1 MRKSI
6 MDKEILESV
15 GIDYAEAE
23 ERFSG
28 STELFE
34 RFLEEMATISVIAPL
49 QKSLTDGDIISA
61 FRVAHTLKGNFGN
74 LSMKPLYKIIT
85 PFVEALRSE
94 DMLEAQKLYIELE
107 KEYEVVTEGIRKA
120 MK

>member
-1 MRKSI
+1 
-6 MDKEILESV
+6 MDREILESV

-28 STELFE
+28 STEMFE
-34 RFLEEMATISVIAPL
+34 KFLEEMATMNVIASL
-49 QKSLTDGDIISA
+49 QKSLTDGDIINA

-74 LSMKPLYKIIT
+74 LSIKPLYEVVS
-85 PFVEALRSE
+85 PLVEALRSE
-94 DMLEAQKLYIELE
+94 NMLEAQKLYIELE
-107 KEYEVVTEGIRKA
+107 KEYVIVTEGIKKA

>member
-1 MRKSI
+1 
-6 MDKEILESV
+6 MDREILESV
-15 GIDYAEAE
+15 DIDYAEAE

-28 STELFE
+28 ETELFE
-34 RFLEEMATISVIAPL
+34 KFLEELATANVILPL
-49 QKSLTDGDIISA
+49 QKALTSGDIINA

-74 LSMKPLYKIIT
+74 LSIKSLYKIIT
-85 PFVEALRSE
+85 PLVEALRSE

>member
-1 MRKSI
+1 
-6 MDKEILESV
+6 MDREILESV

-34 RFLEEMATISVIAPL
+34 KFLEEIATMNVIASL
-49 QKSLTDGDIISA
+49 QKSLTDGDIINA

-74 LSMKPLYKIIT
+74 LSIKPLYKIVT
-85 PFVEALRSE
+85 PLVETLRSE
-94 DMLEAQKLYIELE
+94 NMLEAQKLYIELE
-107 KEYEVVTEGIRKA
+107 KEYETVTDGIRKA

>member
-1 MRKSI
+1 MRKRI
-6 MDKEILESV
+6 MDREILESV

-34 RFLEEMATISVIAPL
+34 KFLEEMATMNVIAAL
-49 QKSLTDGDIISA
+49 QKALTAGDAINA

-74 LSMKPLYKIIT
+74 LSIKPLYNVIT
-85 PFVEALRSE
+85 PLVEAVRSE
-94 DMLEAQKLYIELE
+94 NMLEAQKLYIELE
-107 KEYEVVTEGIRKA
+107 KEYEAVTEGIRKA
-120 MK
+120 IK

>member
-1 MRKSI
+1 
-6 MDKEILESV
+6 MDREILESV
-15 GIDYAEAE
+15 GIDFAEAE

-34 RFLEEMATISVIAPL
+34 KFLEEMATMNVIASL
-49 QKSLTDGDIISA
+49 QKALTDGDIINA

-74 LSMKPLYKIIT
+74 LSIKPLYEVVS
-85 PFVEALRSE
+85 PLVEALRSE
-94 DMLEAQKLYIELE
+94 NVLEAQKLYIELE
-107 KEYEVVTEGIRKA
+107 KEYVIVTEGIKKA

>member
-1 MRKSI
+1 
-6 MDKEILESV
+6 MDREILESV

-34 RFLEEMATISVIAPL
+34 KFLEEMATMNVIASL
-49 QKSLTDGDIISA
+49 QEALTDGDIINA

-74 LSMKPLYKIIT
+74 LSIKPLYEVVS
-85 PFVEALRSE
+85 PLVEALRSE
-94 DMLEAQKLYIELE
+94 NMLEAQKLYIELE
-107 KEYEVVTEGIRKA
+107 KEYVIVTEGIKKA
-120 MK
+120 ME

>member
-1 MRKSI
+1 
-6 MDKEILESV
+6 MDREILESV

-34 RFLEEMATISVIAPL
+34 KFLEEMATMNVIASL
-49 QKSLTDGDIISA
+49 HKALTDGDIINA

-74 LSMKPLYKIIT
+74 LSIKPLYEVVS
-85 PFVEALRSE
+85 PLVEALRSE
-94 DMLEAQKLYIELE
+94 NMLEAQKLYIELE
-107 KEYEVVTEGIRKA
+107 KEYVIVTEGIKKA